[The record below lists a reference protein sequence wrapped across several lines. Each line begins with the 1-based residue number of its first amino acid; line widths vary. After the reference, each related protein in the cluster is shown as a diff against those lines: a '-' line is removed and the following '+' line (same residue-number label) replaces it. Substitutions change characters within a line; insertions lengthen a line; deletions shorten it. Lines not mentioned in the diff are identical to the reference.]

1 MTFPSKYGICAGA
14 LLAALALLLAPALP
28 GLAQAPAPAS
38 PAFFGYD
45 NHTPFPSTKE
55 LTATID
61 GIREYTVTYPSP
73 VTTPYPLNN
82 TVTGYYFVPSAPGP
96 HPAMIVMHEW
106 LPTSLA
112 VEDRM
117 CESMAENGVA
127 ALLLVQPWSLNRRP
141 QNLHPD
147 PDDPEWSDP
156 DIELLSSDV
165 PHTVDALRQAVLDAR
180 RGFDWLS
187 EQPQIDPNRLGV
199 SGISIGAII
208 AALTAGVDRRA
219 KVLLSIDGGGDVA
232 YIIWSSL
239 LTQGLKLQIR
249 ANGWSYDALKQAM
262 EPVEPTNYLQ
272 GFDPKNAL
280 LINGR
285 YDTVVR
291 PWQAEHLARAL
302 GGAQII
308 WTDTGHYGVGLSE
321 TQIKQ
326 VGAQFLKARF
336 FENQPYQAPP
346 GMASH
351 TIKLGFLLGGHEV
364 ISPMLAYQLIDF
376 DRAGRYSF
384 DGQLTLHG
392 IAGALSARLNN
403 STSLG
408 IEFPLFHGTIRPLP
422 FYSVNM
428 TL

>member
-1 MTFPSKYGICAGA
+1 MISPAKYGISPGA
-14 LLAALALLLAPALP
+14 LLVALVLLFAPAVPALAQSP
-28 GLAQAPAPAS
+28 GQAN
-38 PAFFGYD
+38 PAFFDYD
-45 NHTPFPSTKE
+45 NHAPFASTKQ

-73 VTTPYPLNN
+73 VTTPYAIDN
-82 TVTGYYFVPSAPGP
+82 TETGYFFVPPGPGP

-165 PHTVDALRQAVLDAR
+165 PHTVDALRQAVVDAR

-187 EQPQIDPNRLGV
+187 EQPEIDPNRLGV
-199 SGISIGAII
+199 GGISIGAII

-219 KVLLSIDGGGDVA
+219 KVLFSIDGGGDVA
-232 YIIWSSL
+232 YIIWSSP

-249 ANGWSYDALKQAM
+249 ANGWSYDAFKQAM
-262 EPVEPTNYLQ
+262 QPVEPTNYLQ
-272 GFDPKNAL
+272 GFNPENAL

-291 PWQAEHLARAL
+291 PWQAEDLARAL

-321 TQIKQ
+321 TQIKE
-326 VGAQFLKARF
+326 VGAQFLRARF
-336 FENQPYQAPP
+336 FEDKPYTAPSQLP
-346 GMASH
+346 SH
-351 TIKLGFLLGGHEV
+351 TIKLGLLLGGHEI
-364 ISPMLAYQLIDF
+364 ISPALAYQLIDF
-376 DRAGRYSF
+376 DPAGKYSF
-384 DGQLTLHG
+384 DGQLTIHG

-403 STSLG
+403 STSIG
-408 IEFPLFHGTIRPLP
+408 IEFPIFHGAVRPLP
-422 FYSVNM
+422 FYGINL